1 MSKNRTKVILSK
13 NFELNFLNFSLFQD
27 KLAQK
32 LILRKYKHEM
42 YYVYKEISY
51 MHPLLSS
58 DLIGMGYIKLNFSL
72 F

>member
-1 MSKNRTKVILSK
+1 MCKFNES
-13 NFELNFLNFSLFQD
+13 NFYFTIESQPLERSESVLAYESLC
-27 KLAQK
+27 
-32 LILRKYKHEM
+32 KYKHEM